1 MGVRLMVLTRWQA
14 NPLTVL
20 TAARQE
26 WGQDAWPLLAAY
38 GFSTTDYTDT
48 TDRIKWTG
56 VNMSHP
62 CACASLPKGAAQ

>member
-20 TAARQE
+20 IAARQE
-26 WGQDAWPLLAAY
+26 WGQDACPLLAAY

-48 TDRIKWTG
+48 TDRIK
-56 VNMSHP
+56 
-62 CACASLPKGAAQ
+62 